1 MYTYK
6 NSATNSKEPTKKCT
20 KEKFLEILGSAIVAK
35 KIAEYRD
42 DLKKLK
48 NGDITKE
55 FFNDRKKLT
64 KGSLP
69 VFMFQAREFIN
80 GERNSDN
87 ALPSGMSPFDLDHI
101 GDANA
106 FYINN
111 VESRIDELGIVC
123 AHITPSG
130 EGLRLVFKVPTGLSL
145 PEAQLWLATRLD
157 TEYDAICKDYARC
170 SYAPQLEDLL
180 YLNDEMFANKVLS
193 QEIPEQEVAVIK
205 ALAQQQGGKSKEKA
219 VKAAAEAVV
228 ATTAAVEAIAEATA
242 PLRDLTLNGVP
253 YADIIDEWFQ
263 LTGGEPVQGCRN
275 ARLSQ
280 LAYHLRNICD
290 RDQALMLQI
299 MPSFG
304 LPQEEMKALIASACK
319 TTKGGYFMTRDIQKA
334 ISLAAAKNGKQVTA
348 GTLAKYEDD
357 APEMPTVLPPFMKLI
372 LSNVPDIY
380 KPAVAMSVF
389 APLGAHIHGV
399 RLRYIDNKFKEPT
412 FMCCLVAPSGAGKSC
427 VDQPIAHI
435 MADILARDEINRAKD
450 VEIKRENAHLGANTK
465 KKELPAEYRIIQCP
479 LPNITA
485 PRLFEML
492 DNAQGHFLYTQMD
505 ELDGFN
511 KLKDKENYHHY
522 LMRIG
527 YDCAA
532 DGQDRVGA
540 QSVNVKCKVRWNW
553 NASTTPGNC
562 LDFFNGQA
570 PTNGTVNRIT
580 FCTIPEQDDDAPIPV
595 EGIYTEAFDK
605 ALKPYIDNVCKAQN
619 NAKIGSEEYLA
630 IPKANALAKKMDE
643 HCKAINKLSGSK
655 AYKDLFKRACVSAW
669 FRACLLYIIHGK
681 WLKSFDDLIMWT
693 LDNDLHVKMKLFGG
707 IIEAA
712 KAREDKIMHTPKSNT
727 NWLEL
732 LPEVFTADDLAKV
745 RAQKNAK
752 SNDTLSQIRNYV
764 RRNTVKRNGDGTF
777 TNLYKLNQIENS

>member
-6 NSATNSKEPTKKCT
+6 NSATNSKEPTKECS

-35 KIAEYRD
+35 KIAEYRA
-42 DLKKLK
+42 DLKKLEK
-48 NGDITKE
+48 GDITKN
-55 FFNDRKKLT
+55 FFDDRKKLT

-101 GDANA
+101 GDARAYYN
-106 FYINN
+106 NN
-111 VESRIDELGIVC
+111 VESRIEELGIVC
-123 AHITPSG
+123 AHVTPSG

-145 PEAQLWLATRLD
+145 PEAQLWLATRLGI
-157 TEYDAICKDYARC
+157 TEYDECCKDYARC
-170 SYAPQLEDLL
+170 SYAPQYEDLL
-180 YLNDEMFANKVLS
+180 YLNDEMFSRKVLS

-205 ALAQQQGGKSKEKA
+205 ALAQKGGKGEKA

-263 LTGGEPVQGCRN
+263 LTGGYPYEGCRN

-290 RDQALMLQI
+290 KDQALMLQI
-299 MPSFG
+299 MPDYG
-304 LPQEEMKALIASACK
+304 LPKAEMKALIASACETK
-319 TTKGGYFMTRDIQKA
+319 KGGYFMTKDIQKA
-334 ISLAAAKNGKQVTA
+334 ISLAAAKNGKQVAA
-348 GTLAKYEDD
+348 GSLAKYEDD

-372 LSNVPDIY
+372 LSNVPDVY
-380 KPAVAMSVF
+380 KPAVAMAVF

-435 MADILARDEINRAKD
+435 MRDIIERDDINRAVD
-450 VEIKRENAHLGANTK
+450 VKIKKENAHLGANAK
-465 KKELPAEYRIIQCP
+465 KKELPAENRIIQCP

-492 DNAQGHFLYTQMD
+492 DNAQGHFLYSQLD

-527 YDCAA
+527 YDCAE

-605 ALKPYIDNVCKAQN
+605 ELKPYIDNVCKAKN
-619 NAKIGSEEYLA
+619 NARIGSEAYLK
-630 IPKANALAKKMDE
+630 IDKAAALAKKMDA

-669 FRACLLYIIHGK
+669 FRACLLYIAHGNK
-681 WLKSFDDLIMWT
+681 WHKSYEDFIMWT
-693 LDNDLHVKMKLFGG
+693 LDNDLHAKMKLFGS

-712 KAREDKIMHTPKSNT
+712 KERENKIMHTPKSNA

-732 LPEVFTADDLAKV
+732 LPVIFTADDLAKL
-745 RAQKNAK
+745 RAEKNAK
-752 SNDTLSQIRNYV
+752 TSDTLTQIRTYV
-764 RRNTVKRNGDGTF
+764 ARNKVKRNEDGTF
-777 TNLYKLNQIENS
+777 TNLYKLNNNS